1 MRRWICGFLILGM
14 CGSPC
19 LAQEQPTP
27 VQYKKMYTDALNQL
41 KAAQDRKNELSA
53 ENEKLKKD
61 NTALGQQVAQLQA
74 QLAKLQ
80 DEKAHFSDRTF
91 FLRSYYAAWRRF
103 LSLHPRI
110 EARWD
115 DYISNDIP
123 VLPAPQ
129 PRTLDGDW
137 PLAKVK

>member
-1 MRRWICGFLILGM
+1 VILGL
-14 CGSPC
+14 CGTPC

-27 VQYKKMYTDALNQL
+27 DQYKKMYADALNQL

-53 ENEKLKKD
+53 ANEKLKKE
-61 NTALGQQVAQLQA
+61 NAGLSQQIAQLQK
-74 QLAKLQ
+74 QLATLQ
-80 DEKAHFSDRTF
+80 DEKAHFLDKTF
-91 FLRSYYAAWRRF
+91 FLRSYYAAWRQF

-115 DYISNDIP
+115 DYITNDVP
-123 VLPAPQ
+123 ALPAPQ

-137 PLAKVK
+137 PLAKVNQP